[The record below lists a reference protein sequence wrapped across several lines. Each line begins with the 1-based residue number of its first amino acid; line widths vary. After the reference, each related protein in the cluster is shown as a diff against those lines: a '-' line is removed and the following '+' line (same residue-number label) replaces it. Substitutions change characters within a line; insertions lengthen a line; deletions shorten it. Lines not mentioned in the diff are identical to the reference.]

1 MGKMLGR
8 ALLCAI
14 AGTLGWIVT
23 EPMLPKSTLSPEWSR
38 AEFVMVWLTL
48 MLMGL
53 AAGFHQGWMKGGRRN
68 ILFGIALGAVFGT
81 IGGIV
86 GYQIGGGLSS
96 AIFGPGW
103 AVQGFPIIPRTI
115 TFACIGSFLGMGV
128 GLTQFRSRIV
138 VAGAF
143 GGLIGGSFSGLVF
156 DPIGQTVGHILAGG
170 GESGFVGRAVM
181 WPLIGFTVGM
191 FTAWLEVATRQAWV
205 RLVLG
210 RNEGK
215 EWPIDGVRTFI
226 GRDERANVPLFGDMN
241 VAPLHATI
249 TRQGVNYILSDAG
262 SPIGTGYQG
271 MQLLQPVALQPGD
284 TFQIGSHQLQFLVK
298 AGAAQR
304 IREGRAHAV
313 PVGYQGSPSAAQPP
327 GQPVPLTPIQ
337 TSGALSSPIG
347 APVQQTNP
355 TQAYAQSA
363 AVAGFALVAL
373 DGPMTGQRIAVAGP
387 IEAGREA
394 PGINL
399 GFDAQASRRH
409 ATLAPTAQGI
419 HVKDLGSTNGT
430 FLNGQKVPE
439 GDAPVGSVIKIGST
453 SFRVEST

>member
-14 AGTLGWIVT
+14 AGTIGWIVT
-23 EPMLPKSTLSPEWSR
+23 EPMLPKSTLGDDWSR

-53 AAGFHQGWMKGGRRN
+53 AAGFHQGLMKGGRRN
-68 ILFGIALGAVFGT
+68 ILFGVALGAVFGT
-81 IGGIV
+81 IGGVI
-86 GYQIGGGLSS
+86 GYQIGGGVST

-103 AVQGFPIIPRTI
+103 ALQGFPIVPRTI

-138 VAGAF
+138 IAGAF
-143 GGLIGGSFSGLVF
+143 GGLVGGGVSGLLF
-156 DPIGQTVGHILAGG
+156 DPIGRSIGHIIVGSGEAG
-170 GESGFVGRAVM
+170 FIGRAVM

-205 RLVLG
+205 RLILG

-215 EWPIDGVRTFI
+215 EWPIDGAQTMI
-226 GRDERANVPLFGDMN
+226 GRDERAHVPLFGDMN
-241 VAPLHATI
+241 VAPLHSTI

-262 SPIGTGYQG
+262 TPIGTGYQG
-271 MQLLQPVALQPGD
+271 MQLTQPVALQPGD
-284 TFQIGSHQLQFLVK
+284 TFQVGSHQLQFLVK

-313 PVGYQGSPSAAQPP
+313 PVGPHGQAAQ
-327 GQPVPLTPIQ
+327 PLTPIQ
-337 TSGALSSPIG
+337 TSGTLPTIQSVPTPQPNPA
-347 APVQQTNP
+347 QTVA
-355 TQAYAQSA
+355 QATGL
-363 AVAGFALVAL
+363 AGFALVAL
-373 DGPMTGQRIAVAGP
+373 DGPMTGQRIAVTGP
-387 IEAGREA
+387 VEAGREA

-409 ATLAPTAQGI
+409 ATLVPTAQGLHI
-419 HVKDLGSTNGT
+419 KDLGSTNGT
-430 FLNGQKVPE
+430 FVNGQKVPE
-439 GDAPVGSVIKIGST
+439 GDAPIGSVIKIGST
-453 SFRVEST
+453 SFRVESS